1 MKTKTSINR
10 IILAAGIALGVQS
23 LFAASGDTWIDQH
36 LRVKHGTYRVEQPT
50 SASRAE
56 PLPASP
62 VWIEQHL
69 QRKQGA
75 YSRVEETRLRDA
87 RNSVAFRSEPADPL
101 PAWVDLH
108 RSIKQGQ

>member
-10 IILAAGIALGVQS
+10 IILAAGVALGAQG
-23 LFAASGDTWIDQH
+23 LFAATGDTWIDQH
-36 LRVKHGTYRVEQPT
+36 LRAKHGTYRVEAPS
-50 SASRAE
+50 SASRLE
-56 PLPASP
+56 PLPAPP

-69 QRKQGA
+69 KQKQGA
-75 YSRVEETRLRDA
+75 YSRNEEARLQDA
-87 RNSVAFRSEPADPL
+87 RNSVAFRSSPVLQP